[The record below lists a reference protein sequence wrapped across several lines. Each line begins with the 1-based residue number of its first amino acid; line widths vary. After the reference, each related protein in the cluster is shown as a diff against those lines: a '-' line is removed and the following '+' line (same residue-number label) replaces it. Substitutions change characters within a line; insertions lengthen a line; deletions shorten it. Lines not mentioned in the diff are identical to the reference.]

1 MSRDALKNHPLT
13 RVLHYLYLVPFL
25 PALQPLLVNFRT
37 ADMIIYLSGIVLV
50 TFLVIYGNQRPLVR
64 IGEEGLSLYLHYR
77 HNADIHPWAGITAY
91 RRLTPTR
98 ISIISR
104 DHHPVKLRLKSAD
117 IDILIS
123 RLNEEGIHA
132 ATD

>member
-1 MSRDALKNHPLT
+1 MNRNILKNHPVT
-13 RVLHYLYLVPFL
+13 RGLHYLYLVPFL

-64 IGEEGLSLYLHYR
+64 IGDDGLSLYLHYR
-77 HNADIHPWAGITAY
+77 HNAEVHPWSGITAY
-91 RRLTPTR
+91 RRLASSR

-104 DHHPVKLRLKSAD
+104 DHQPVKLRLRTAD
-117 IDILIS
+117 VDLLIS
-123 RLNEEGIHA
+123 RLKEEGIDA
-132 ATD
+132 EQD

>member
-1 MSRDALKNHPLT
+1 MSRDAMKNHPVT
-13 RVLHYLYLVPFL
+13 RALHYLYLVPFL

-37 ADMIIYLSGIVLV
+37 VDMIIYLSGIVLV

-64 IGEEGLSLYLHYR
+64 IGDDGLSLYLHYR
-77 HNADIHPWAGITAY
+77 HNAEIHPWSGITAY
-91 RRLTPTR
+91 RRLASTR

-117 IDILIS
+117 IDTLIS
-123 RLNEEGIHA
+123 RLNEEGINA
-132 ATD
+132 EKD